1 MRYTLNVAMLALAAV
16 LAGVPAFAAADTVG
30 KLAENT
36 ASDHVSFC
44 PWRAHSHRR
53 LIRNAEH

>member
-44 PWRAHSHRR
+44 PGGSFASTAHTER
-53 LIRNAEH
+53 